1 MLGDLSTAML
11 ASKPANFCCDTE
23 IVAVISEASNQYLGS
38 TDHAHSADKASR
50 IETIFPCFAT
60 RNSLNAIKFDART
73 RYYYCRV
80 KRK

>member
-1 MLGDLSTAML
+1 MFGDLPAAML

-50 IETIFPCFAT
+50 IETIFPHYDR
-60 RNSLNAIKFDART
+60 RNWLNAINCAARDS
-73 RYYYCRV
+73 YHYCRV
-80 KRK
+80 KRE